1 MGFIGRG
8 LTRAVQVN
16 KAFNMLAVWF
26 AEGNSEHFRRHQ
38 ERVPDYLWLAPDGMK
53 MQGYNGS
60 QLWDTAFCVQAIVE
74 VGHPSRCSYA
84 SPLMPFFFCFF
95 VKYSKIQIHLIRDI
109 HVFTANQKKKKMTQ
123 HIRTSRCAFM
133 QMLTRRTVRTGEGI
147 RRAAAKCV
155 QLHRHHAGARGRA
168 PAQEVLPPYRLHLPG
183 YFRKLCCI
191 SL

>member
-84 SPLMPFFFCFF
+84 SPLMPFFFFLFF
-95 VKYSKIQIHLIRDI
+95 CQVLEDSDPFNTRYSRIQC
-109 HVFTANQKKKKMTQ
+109 QSKKKNDTAY
-123 HIRTSRCAFM
+123 S
-133 QMLTRRTVRTGEGI
+133 
-147 RRAAAKCV
+147 
-155 QLHRHHAGARGRA
+155 
-168 PAQEVLPPYRLHLPG
+168 Y
-183 YFRKLCCI
+183 
-191 SL
+191 